1 MVGYPV
7 RYKDTLK
14 DDHEFTSEALTLKVS
29 NYWILQQKASFWQE
43 FAFSSFVVPGLATP
57 GSVATVQQ

>member
-29 NYWILQQKASFWQE
+29 NY
-43 FAFSSFVVPGLATP
+43 
-57 GSVATVQQ
+57 